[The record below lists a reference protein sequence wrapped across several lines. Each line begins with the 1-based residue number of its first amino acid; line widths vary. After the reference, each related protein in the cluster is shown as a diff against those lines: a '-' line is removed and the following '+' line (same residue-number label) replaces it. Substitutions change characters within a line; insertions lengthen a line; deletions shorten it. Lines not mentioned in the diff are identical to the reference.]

1 MTTGLL
7 RLAEASIALQE
18 DNSMARQTNLGD
30 VLSNRHDEATSALID
45 LTNPETPVHI
55 SYAALHRLANKYAHY
70 LSRLELIAGSSV
82 AILGVNSRAYLAG
95 YMGILRAGLVAV
107 PINVKQPSS
116 MVDYV
121 FTDANVQ
128 FALVDS
134 DQSERVPPGVSS
146 TDLWSPE
153 ILEYDPE
160 DDFAIV
166 QPAGN
171 DTAEILYT
179 SGSTGRPKGVVL
191 SHRSQ
196 IEMLRATG
204 STGRKPPFKNR
215 CGLVAAPLFHM
226 NALMFSAAILASDG
240 TVVLLPKFETELFMW
255 AIGEYQVQL
264 ITGVPTMVAMLH
276 QLVRGSDEKQFP
288 SVETVYIG
296 SAPVTNTII
305 KQAHELFPAAEVIN
319 SYGTT
324 ETGGGLFG
332 AHPQGLER
340 PEHSVGYPLP
350 HTEVRLENADENNCG
365 VLEVRSSSNMTGYL
379 NLPELTAKKIQDGWI
394 NTGDKFRFDE
404 QGFYYYVGRADDMF
418 VCSGENIYPGELE
431 TLIEKLDAW
440 VQASVVPTDDHRR
453 GQIPIAFVVT
463 DKVGQVSAQGI
474 KEFVLSRAPAYM
486 HPRHVFF
493 LDELP
498 LAATNKVDKKRLKA
512 MAEEQL
518 TACEFADP
526 TF

>member
-1 MTTGLL
+1 
-7 RLAEASIALQE
+7 
-18 DNSMARQTNLGD
+18 MARQTNLGD
-30 VLSNRHDEATSALID
+30 VLSSRHDEATIALID
-45 LTNPETPVHI
+45 LTNPETPVNV
-55 SYAALHRLANKYAHY
+55 SYAALHRLANRYAHY
-70 LSRLELIAGSSV
+70 LSHLKLDAGSSV
-82 AILGVNSRAYLAG
+82 AILGVNSRAYLAA
-95 YMGILRAGLVAV
+95 YMGILRAGLVVV

-121 FTDANVQ
+121 FADANVQ
-128 FALVDS
+128 FALTGS
-134 DQSERVPPGVSS
+134 DQSDLVPQGVSS
-146 TDLWSPE
+146 IDLWSPE
-153 ILEYDPE
+153 ILECDS
-160 DDFAIV
+160 DDNFTVI
-166 QPAGN
+166 QPADN

-240 TVVLLPKFETELFMW
+240 TVVLLPKFETALFMW
-255 AIGEYQVQL
+255 AIKEYQVQL
-264 ITGVPTMVAMLH
+264 ITGVPTMIAMLY
-276 QLVRGSDEKQFP
+276 QFIQDSGGSQFP

-296 SAPVTNTII
+296 SAPVTNAII
-305 KQAHELFPAAEVIN
+305 RQAHELFPAAEVIN

-332 AHPQGLER
+332 THPRGIER
-340 PEHSVGYPLP
+340 PERSVGYPLP
-350 HTEVRLENADENNCG
+350 HTEVRLQNQDENNCG

-379 NLPELTAKKIQDGWI
+379 NLPELTVEKILDGWI

-404 QGFYYYVGRADDMF
+404 NGFYFYIGRADDMF

-431 TLIEKLDAW
+431 TLIEKLDSV
-440 VQASVVPTDDHRR
+440 VQASVIPMDDHRR
-453 GQIPIAFVVT
+453 GQIPVAFVVT
-463 DKVGQVSAQGI
+463 EKDDRVSEQDV
-474 KEFVLSRAPAYM
+474 KEFVLSNAPAYM

-493 LDELP
+493 LKELP
-498 LAATNKVDKKRLKA
+498 LAATGKVDKKKLSAITEERLA
-512 MAEEQL
+512 N
-518 TACEFADP
+518 
-526 TF
+526 

>member
-1 MTTGLL
+1 M
-7 RLAEASIALQE
+7 EQ
-18 DNSMARQTNLGD
+18 QTNLGD
-30 VLSNRHDEATSALID
+30 VLSSRHDETSIALID
-45 LTNPETPVHI
+45 LTDPEAPVQI
-55 SYAALHRLANKYAHY
+55 SYAALHRLANKYASY
-70 LSRLELIAGSSV
+70 LSQLGLKAGSSV
-82 AILGVNSRAYLAG
+82 AILGANSRAYLAA
-95 YMGILRAGLVAV
+95 YMGILRAGFVAV
-107 PINVKQPSS
+107 PINVKQPSR

-121 FTDANVQ
+121 FADANVQ
-128 FALVDS
+128 FAFTDSEQSGLVP
-134 DQSERVPPGVSS
+134 QGVSS
-146 TDLWSPE
+146 IDLWSPE
-153 ILEYDPE
+153 IPEFDLEDS
-160 DDFAIV
+160 FTVIR
-166 QPAGN
+166 PAEN

-255 AIGEYQVQL
+255 AIKQYRVQL
-264 ITGVPTMVAMLH
+264 ITGVPTMIAMLY
-276 QLVRGSDEKQFP
+276 QLVQDTDGSRFP

-296 SAPVTNTII
+296 SAPVTNAII
-305 KQAHELFPAAEVIN
+305 RQAHELFPGAEVIN

-332 AHPQGLER
+332 AHPRGIER
-340 PEHSVGYPLP
+340 PEHSVGYPLA
-350 HTEVRLENADENNCG
+350 HCEVRLQNPDENSCG
-365 VLEVRSSSNMTGYL
+365 ILEVRSSSNMTGYL
-379 NLPELTAKKIQDGWI
+379 NLPELTATKVKDGWI

-404 QGFYYYVGRADDMF
+404 NGFYYYVGRADDMF

-431 TLIEKLDAW
+431 SIIEKLDSI
-440 VQASVVPTDDHRR
+440 VQAGVVPFDDHRR
-453 GQIPIAFVVT
+453 GQIPVAFVVSDGT
-463 DKVGQVSAQGI
+463 VQISEQEI
-474 KEFVLSRAPAYM
+474 KAFVLSSAPAYM

-493 LDELP
+493 IKELP
-498 LAATNKVDKKRLKA
+498 LAATNKVDKKRLKT

-518 TACEFADP
+518 AKLP
-526 TF
+526 TDKEE